1 MLLEERTIYEHAIS
15 RWGAELQT
23 VKACEELAELI
34 RALSRVTLAAKTAA
48 PGIEYNAAWDNVLE
62 ELADVEIMLAQL
74 RMIFDDKDVDR
85 IRAGKLRRLAGILGM
100 TEIKPPARP
109 PMDAAEHPEDW
120 SGQLGGED

>member
-1 MLLEERTIYEHAIS
+1 MLLEERTIYEKAIA

-62 ELADVEIMLAQL
+62 EIADVEIMLAQL
-74 RMIFDDKDVDR
+74 RIIFDDKDVDG
-85 IRAGKLRRLAGILGM
+85 IRAGKLRRLAGILGL
-100 TEIKPPARP
+100 TEYKAPAKPPADP
-109 PMDAAEHPEDW
+109 AEGPEGW
-120 SGQLGGED
+120 SGQLQDD